1 MCNISYTSSQMFAMP
16 NNILEDKHIT
26 DLNLIHPMHLMSG
39 VNGVN
44 AIKII
49 LRPYLIVCT

>member
-1 MCNISYTSSQMFAMP
+1 MFAMP
-16 NNILEDKHIT
+16 NNILEDKYIT
-26 DLNLIHPMHLMSG
+26 DLILIHPMHLMSG